1 LWNTNWKNEH
11 NKRVK
16 EKLKNK
22 SQIETTSLIEAK
34 MLGKIIEDKDRLI
47 IKKDIIPEDQVKLR
61 GFKGNESHRGRK
73 MKNN

>member
-1 LWNTNWKNEH
+1 LWNKNWKNEC
-11 NKRVK
+11 NKRVE

-61 GFKGNESHRGRK
+61 KGIQR
-73 MKNN
+73 

>member
-1 LWNTNWKNEH
+1 LWNKNWKNEC
-11 NKRVK
+11 NKRVE

-34 MLGKIIEDKDRLI
+34 MLGKIIEHKDRLI

-61 GFKGNESHRGRK
+61 KGIQR
-73 MKNN
+73 